1 MNLSN
6 NVDLGCLYKYYTIF
20 NTEGMANIL
29 NQDSSLISISNQY
42 NYQPKQIQPIKNEE
56 MHNII
61 QSTRNINLNTTFLIK
76 IPN

>member
-1 MNLSN
+1 MNISN
-6 NVDLGCLYKYYTIF
+6 NVDLECLYKYYTIF